1 MQITLVDY
9 RVNHNFECRFSPNT
23 RTYITANLK
32 TQRVFVDYIIGTLF
46 HGSLI
51 LCFSQLWK
59 NRDGPQIKISA
70 KFKHAKFNT
79 HIENSNYRKKWIT
92 FKNYNWLYMIRVD
105 KFDML
110 LAGFTGTFHSM
121 TVSSVVKKHYNMRF
135 ACFILSRYFKKFR
148 RLKTKIKLRTLELR
162 NLMSFFILAYWSR
175 KNKHPR
181 NTLLPKSWN

>member
-9 RVNHNFECRFSPNT
+9 RVNHNSECRFSPNT
-23 RTYITANLK
+23 RTYTTANLK

-51 LCFSQLWK
+51 LCFLQLWK

-79 HIENSNYRKKWIT
+79 HIDNSNYRKKWTT
-92 FKNYNWLYMIRVD
+92 FNNYNWLYMIRVD

-110 LAGFTGTFHSM
+110 LAGFTGICSIPWLCLLLWNNI
-121 TVSSVVKKHYNMRF
+121 NMHF
-135 ACFILSRYFKKFR
+135 ACFILSRYFKKFK
-148 RLKTKIKLRTLELR
+148 RLKTKIKLRTLELW
-162 NLMSFFILAYWSR
+162 NLISFFIFAYWNR
-175 KNKHPR
+175 KNKSLR